1 MQYYTFVP
9 FTRVVPTVRFV
20 GMKRSYLPITWA
32 GAVAVLLA
40 ACMNGSDVQSDPY
53 EESSYS
59 VSSLSGIPDSAW
71 VPVAEA
77 KQMVANYAPRA
88 GYVDRD
94 GQQRPNTRCAWI
106 PLEYLEGMVGRL
118 QNEGADGLRIYFAAY
133 DSVYSKAA
141 PAAMEPPNEWW
152 GYNTVLFVS
161 TRDSV
166 SNGQRFHRDYY
177 TNIATTGRAAPATG
191 GFIVAMEPVNRAGIC
206 PPPDKCKD
214 KGALLL
220 EDGE

>member
-1 MQYYTFVP
+1 M
-9 FTRVVPTVRFV
+9 
-20 GMKRSYLPITWA
+20 
-32 GAVAVLLA
+32 LLT
-40 ACMNGSDVQSDPY
+40 ACMNGSDRRSGQY
-53 EESSYS
+53 EELTYP
-59 VSSLSGIPDSAW
+59 VSSPSEIPDSAW

-94 GQQRPNTRCAWI
+94 GQQQPNTRCAWI
-106 PLEYLEGMVGRL
+106 SLEYLEGMVGRL
-118 QNEGADGLRIYFAAY
+118 QDEGADGLRIYFAAY
-133 DSVYSKAA
+133 DSVYSTVAA
-141 PAAMEPPNEWW
+141 NKMAPPNEWW

-166 SNGQRFHRDYY
+166 SGGQRFHRDYY
-177 TNIATTGRAAPATG
+177 TNIATPGRAAPATG
-191 GFIVAMEPVNRAGIC
+191 GFIVAMEPLNRAGIC